1 MEIDR
6 DRDEAWGRRENR
18 RSRNLLGRGGGDAEY
33 KARHLTFSDVYDVS
47 RMTVAIWLPI
57 LQLAFIMEAF
67 TMHTGCVLGLH
78 CCS

>member
-1 MEIDR
+1 MKHGEEGRTEDQEIS
-6 DRDEAWGRRENR
+6 WG
-18 RSRNLLGRGGGDAEY
+18 GGGDAEY

>member
-18 RSRNLLGRGGGDAEY
+18 RSRNLLGGGGDAEY

-57 LQLAFIMEAF
+57 LQLAFIVEAF

>member
-1 MEIDR
+1 MGKKGEQKIKKSPR
-6 DRDEAWGRRENR
+6 
-18 RSRNLLGRGGGDAEY
+18 GDAEY
-33 KARHLTFSDVYDVS
+33 KARHLTFSGVYDVS

-57 LQLAFIMEAF
+57 LQLAFIVEAF

>member
-1 MEIDR
+1 MKHGEEGRTEDQEIS
-6 DRDEAWGRRENR
+6 W
-18 RSRNLLGRGGGDAEY
+18 GDAEY
-33 KARHLTFSDVYDVS
+33 KARHLTVSGVYDVS

-57 LQLAFIMEAF
+57 LQLAFIVEAF